1 MVVTVGEKLGEGV
14 DGVLLV
20 GGRLKAERL
29 DDECLIVY
37 SVQFG
42 FLLKACYSVYFKAAV
57 LWTLK

>member
-29 DDECLIVY
+29 HNECLIVY
-37 SVQFG
+37 SVHFG
-42 FLLKACYSVYFKAAV
+42 FLLKKSYGWHSTVQ
-57 LWTLK
+57 TRS

>member
-29 DDECLIVY
+29 HNECLIVY
-37 SVQFG
+37 SVHFG
-42 FLLKACYSVYFKAAV
+42 FLLKACCYVYFKAAV